1 MTNVEITYNPYTVE
15 TKIIVD
21 GEEPK
26 SNSQFK
32 QYLNKKERLQMWVDK
47 IPTLLSNEYN
57 DDEFKLTFHGTEL
70 DYQDLMAAIKAA
82 KGNNLSFEVEKIP
95 AKEFGEKEKNLK
107 ELFARIKT
115 LSFDEFRSPAVAD
128 AFELAFNAQLEVNV
142 IATMS
147 AGKST
152 LINALLGKKLMPSK
166 QGACTATITR
176 ITDDDKPD
184 FKADAFDENGKKLKH
199 FPLLDYETMV
209 SLNKN
214 PQVSEIDIS
223 GDIPFVGADEVALVL
238 IDTPGPDNAR
248 DRRHGIITEEALKK
262 SSKMLVLFVM
272 NGSTLNNTAQD
283 RFLRRIAKS
292 MSVEGKQSKERFI
305 FVINKIDEYEEG
317 EDDIEGETI
326 PETIKYLEDMGI
338 KNPNVFPAAALLA
351 LMIRRYQNS
360 SDEKEKKSLL
370 DDIKPKA
377 NKLIKQKQLHLEKYH
392 HLPKSCEEIINS
404 ELQKAIENRDDLGQA
419 LVHSGIRGIEEMIR
433 MYVTKY
439 SRPDKITN
447 VVNSLRK
454 ALESA
459 EAFTKIKKEISSR
472 QNELKEIGKKL
483 EQLNTK
489 IASKEENEN
498 FKKELDNLDF
508 NSQVEKN
515 LNILR
520 LNLEEFLTN
529 FSRKHKDVEELEEN
543 IAKSFFQTLM
553 NLANQIQNEYQIKV
567 AKIIDSDI
575 KKKSEKLLKEY
586 VKKLDAISEEFNG
599 EGLKINLESYVK
611 SELISL
617 KDDDTI
623 FADATDI
630 RTVTEPVTK
639 KVRKRYT
646 GWERW
651 LNPWRWFF
659 PDYEEVILDTKPTVK
674 TFVRCEKIINIFIT
688 HIRENI
694 RKEREQ
700 ALSYAKKE
708 TEKIIKYFKLQFD
721 KVDEILTSKVNE
733 LKSVTQSKSTAE
745 AALIAAKEHE
755 KELEKISTELKKIME
770 I

>member
-1 MTNVEITYNPYTVE
+1 MTNVEITYNPYTVK
-15 TKIIVD
+15 TKIIVN

-26 SNSQFK
+26 HNSQLK
-32 QYLNKKERLQMWVDK
+32 QYLTERLQMWVDK
-47 IPTLLSNEYN
+47 IPSLLSNEYN
-57 DDEFKLTFHGTEL
+57 DDKFILTFHGTEL
-70 DYQDLMAAIKAA
+70 DYQDLMAAIKVA
-82 KGNNLSFEVEKIP
+82 KKNKLSFEVKKIP
-95 AKEFGEKEKNLK
+95 AKEFGEKEKSLR
-107 ELFARIKT
+107 ELFKHIKT
-115 LSFDEFRSPAVAD
+115 LPFKELHSPAVAN
-128 AFELAFNAQLEVNV
+128 AFKLAFNAQLEVNV

-176 ITDDDKPD
+176 IKDDDKPD
-184 FKADAFDENGKKLKH
+184 FKADAFDENGNRLEDLH
-199 FPLLDYETMV
+199 SPLLDYETMV

-214 PQVSEIDIS
+214 ENVCEIDIS

-248 DRRHGIITEEALKK
+248 DKRHGYVTEEALKK

-272 NGSTLNNTAQD
+272 NGSTLHNVAQD

-292 MSVEGKQSKERFI
+292 MSIEGKQSKERFI

-317 EDDIEGETI
+317 EDDIAGETI
-326 PETIKYLEDMGI
+326 PQTIKYLEDMGI
-338 KNPNVFPAAALLA
+338 KNPNVFPAAALPA

-370 DDIKPKA
+370 KDIEPKA
-377 NKLIKQKQLHLEKYH
+377 DKLIKQKQLHLEKYH

-419 LVHSGIRGIEEMIR
+419 LIHSGIRGIEEMIR

-439 SRPDKITN
+439 CRPDKITN

-489 IASKEENEN
+489 IASKEENEK

-508 NSQVEKN
+508 KSQVEKN

-529 FSRKHKDVEELEEN
+529 FSRKHKDVEELEEDT
-543 IAKSFFQTLM
+543 AKNFFQTLM
-553 NLANQIQNEYQIKV
+553 NLANQIQNEYQIKI
-567 AKIIDSDI
+567 AEIIDSDI
-575 KKKSEKLLKEY
+575 KKKSEKLLEEY
-586 VKKLDAISEEFNG
+586 VKKLDAISEEFSG

-611 SELISL
+611 GELASL

-623 FADATDI
+623 FADAIYKKTI
-630 RTVTEPVTK
+630 TETK
-639 KVRKRYT
+639 YKRETKQYT
-646 GWERW
+646 GWRRW

-659 PDYEEVILDTKPTVK
+659 PDYEEVIPDTKTTVK

-694 RKEREQ
+694 HKEREQ
-700 ALSYAKKE
+700 AISYAKKE
-708 TEKIIKYFKLQFD
+708 TEEIIKYFKLQFD

-733 LKSVTQSKSTAE
+733 LQSVTHSKTAAE
-745 AALIAAKEHE
+745 AALKAAEEHE